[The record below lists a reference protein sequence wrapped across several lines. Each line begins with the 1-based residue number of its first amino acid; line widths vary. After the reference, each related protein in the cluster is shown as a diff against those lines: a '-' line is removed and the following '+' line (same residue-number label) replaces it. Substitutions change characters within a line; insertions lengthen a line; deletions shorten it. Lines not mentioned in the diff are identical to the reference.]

1 LDRNLRIRM
10 LLEASEKV
18 TGPLRN
24 IASGSNR
31 TGRALKETRDRL
43 KQLEQAQADIG
54 AFRSLK
60 MGLRTTEAQLGSAQ
74 SRVAAL
80 AREMDAAETPSRK
93 LARDFDNAKRAAS
106 ALKIQHEQQSTELQ
120 QVRNRMREA
129 GLGADGLVAHQ
140 RELRAAI
147 ARTNTELQEH
157 GRRLQAADT
166 RARRFAAGRE
176 RFSSI
181 QNGATGLAAG
191 GFAAIQTGES
201 IGRPVLGA
209 VAAAQQYQSAMTDIA
224 QKANLSRAE
233 GERMGLAL
241 ARAARAANQMPA
253 DLQAG
258 VDALSGFGL
267 DPREATRMMAPIGR
281 AATAYKA
288 QISDLSAAAFA
299 VSDNLKVPV
308 DQTARVI
315 DVMAAAGKAGAFEM
329 RDMAQYFPA
338 LTAGYQALG
347 QKGVPAVADLSA
359 ALQIARKGAGDS
371 ASAATNV
378 ANLLQKITSP
388 ATVRAFEKNYG
399 VDLPAALKRAY
410 QEGKTPLEAI
420 AELTQRTLGG
430 DMSKLGY
437 LFEDAQVQQALR
449 PLIANM
455 EEYRRIRAEAGASS
469 GTTDGDFA
477 ERMKDSAE
485 KARELKVRA
494 QTLAITLGAQ
504 LLPAANRVAGIA
516 VAVADRISAWSQR
529 HPVLAKGIALAIA
542 GLSALF
548 LVVGGGAILIAG
560 LAAPFAALSATAA
573 AFGVGMLPLIGI
585 VGGVVLAITAIGAA
599 AYYIYQN
606 WGAIAGW
613 FGRLWEGI
621 KSVFW
626 AGVEGLGRMLLS
638 FTPQGLFLQGFMAL
652 LAWLRGDMAGQLV
665 SAGGDLVRGL
675 IRGITGMLGQLHSTI
690 VNAASSAANW
700 FKAKLG
706 IRSPSR
712 VFAGFGGFM
721 MQGLDRGIA
730 ASQSEPVQRIQTLS
744 RELITAFSVG
754 TAATA
759 AMPAAAA
766 PPRAAIA
773 APAPAPA
780 PAAAARIE
788 IHIHQQPGQSAQDL
802 ARAVRAELERIDG
815 DRRAARRS
823 TMLDSPDGEDA

>member
-24 IASGSNR
+24 IASGSTR

-74 SRVAAL
+74 ARVAGL
-80 AREMDAAETPSRK
+80 AREMDAAGTPSRK
-93 LARDFDNAKRAAS
+93 LARDFDNARRAAS

-129 GLGADGLVAHQ
+129 GLGADGLAAHQ

-191 GFAAIQTGES
+191 GFAAIQTGQAM
-201 IGRPVLGA
+201 GRPVVGA
-209 VAAAQQYQSAMTDIA
+209 IAAAQQYQSAMTDIA
-224 QKANLSRAE
+224 QKANLSRLE
-233 GERMGLAL
+233 GERMGVALLA
-241 ARAARAANQMPA
+241 AARASNQMPA

-329 RDMAQYFPA
+329 RDMAQYFPT
-338 LTAGYQALG
+338 LTASYQALG

-449 PLIANM
+449 PLIANL
-455 EEYRRIRAEAGASS
+455 EEYRRIRAEAGSAS
-469 GTTDGDFA
+469 GTTDRDFA

-485 KARELKVRA
+485 QARSLRVSA
-494 QTLAITLGAQ
+494 QTPAISLGTQ
-504 LLPAANRVAGIA
+504 LLPAANRVAAMAAA
-516 VAVADRISAWSQR
+516 VTERISAWTQR
-529 HPVLAKGIALAIA
+529 HPRLTKSLLFATAAVSGLFMVL
-542 GLSALF
+542 
-548 LVVGGGAILIAG
+548 GGGAIVIAG

-573 AFGVGMLPLIGI
+573 VLGIGMAPLIGI
-585 VGGVVLAITAIGAA
+585 VGGVVLGVGALAA
-599 AYYIYQN
+599 AGYYLYEN
-606 WGAIAGW
+606 WNGIAAW
-613 FGRLWEGI
+613 FGRLWQGI
-621 KSVFW
+621 KNFFFTSIN
-626 AGVEGLGRMLLS
+626 AIGQLLLN
-638 FTPQGLFLQGFMAL
+638 FTPQGLLLKGFMAL
-652 LAWLRGDMAGQLV
+652 LAWLRGDMASQLV

-675 IRGITGMLGQLHSTI
+675 IRGITGMLGQLHATI
-690 VNAASSAANW
+690 VNAATSAANW

-721 MQGLDRGIA
+721 MQGLDQGILRGQA
-730 ASQSEPVQRIQTLS
+730 EPVQRIQSLS
-744 RELITAFSVG
+744 RELMSALAAG
-754 TAATA
+754 AAATA
-759 AMPAAAA
+759 MPTAAA
-766 PPRAAIA
+766 PAGPSGGPP
-773 APAPAPA
+773 PAMTK
-780 PAAAARIE
+780 IE
-788 IHIHQQPGQSAQDL
+788 IHIHQLPGQSAQDL
-802 ARAVRAELERIDG
+802 ARAVRAELERAEG

-823 TMLDSPDGEDA
+823 TMLDLPDGADA